1 MRTPHIHPVALG
13 LCAFAFCLTPKLF
26 AQSSPYSTDQAQQA
40 AEETVVLPAFTIA
53 SDTVDRYRA
62 TDSLSS
68 ARVRTQLIETPNS
81 VTVLPRDFIED
92 IAPVRLYE
100 ATKYIAGVQDGRGNT
115 YQDRITIRGFELSG
129 RTVNNFADTGNH
141 NFDEALIERVEVSK
155 GPNAILS
162 PGGPPGGTV
171 NIVTKAPEFQAKHS
185 ITALVGD
192 FDAQKVT
199 IDSTAPL
206 PGSDRFAYRII
217 AAYQD
222 TERYVSSDAKLRN
235 KVIAPQ
241 FAWRI
246 SPTSELVARYDWFET
261 RTFRE
266 QLMIVDPEVV
276 QRGQTPRPAPGFKW
290 KGTNGTPAWSGL
302 SYQKHSFS
310 LEFSTSFNQYLS
322 MRLAGRFQRTGEGA
336 DQAHISTPGVG
347 NRYNPYTG
355 ILTPNQTWALTDPS
369 LDHHETLNRYVATN
383 SPYYD
388 PTAIQLQV
396 SRGNYSRNDTYS
408 IQNDWVL
415 SFDTPYAKLQTV
427 AGFSWADT
435 EGRSLASGGTIA
447 PLNLFDIASH
457 NSTPTWSTT
466 PNLADNE
473 SESTNWQVYLN
484 QRVTFWEDRIALTGG
499 ALHYDTQS
507 KAHNYLTGNTS
518 GLDSSKDMFL
528 GSALVRVTPSS
539 SLYYSYSTNA
549 APATANLQVL
559 WREGKQHEWGAKM
572 EFFDRRLGINLAYF
586 EITQTNFP
594 VANPA
599 YYAGDTTQ
607 PTEILADYSNHGTE
621 LEVIGAV
628 TRNLSVMA
636 SVTNL
641 KMRDARGR
649 NVRAVADHLAAAM
662 LNYRFSEGALKGLS
676 FTLGAT
682 YASERAGD
690 IPDGDFTPL
699 GVVKQTSFFVPS
711 HTRWSAG
718 ASYQWDRYSLR
729 LMVDNLTDK
738 KNYFSGAG
746 ARFSQPGLATADGRN
761 IRGAITIKF

>member
-1 MRTPHIHPVALG
+1 MKTPRLAPIALS
-13 LCAFAFCLTPKLF
+13 LCALAFRFTPELA
-26 AQSSPYSTDQAQQA
+26 AQPSPYNTDQAQQA
-40 AEETVVLPAFTIA
+40 AEETVVLPAFSVA
-53 SDTVDRYRA
+53 GDTVDRYRA
-62 TDSLSS
+62 ADAVSS

-81 VTVLPRDFIED
+81 ITVLPREFIED

-141 NFDEALIERVEVSK
+141 NFDEALVERVEVSK

-171 NIVTKAPEFQAKHS
+171 NIVTKAPEFTAKHS
-185 ITALVGD
+185 LTALVGD

-199 IDSTAPL
+199 VDSTAPL
-206 PGSDRFAYRII
+206 PGSDRFAYRLI

-235 KVIAPQ
+235 KLIAPQ
-241 FAWRI
+241 FTWRI

-276 QRGQTPRPAPGFKW
+276 QRGQTPRPAPGFSW
-290 KGTNGTPAWSGL
+290 KGTNGAPSWSNL
-302 SYQKHSFS
+302 SYQKQSLS
-310 LEFSTSFNQYLS
+310 LEFSTTFNQYLS
-322 MRLAGRFQRTGEGA
+322 MRLAGRFQRTGEGS
-336 DQAHISTPGVG
+336 DQAFISTPGLS

-369 LDHHETLNRYVATN
+369 LDHDEVLNRYVATN

-388 PTAIQLQV
+388 PTAV
-396 SRGNYSRNDTYS
+396 EVRAGRGLYARGDTYS

-427 AGFSWADT
+427 AGFAWADT
-435 EGRSLASGGTIA
+435 ETEVVGVNGTLA
-447 PLNLFDIASH
+447 PLNLFDIA
-457 NSTPTWSTT
+457 NYDTTPTWNAT
-466 PNLADNE
+466 PDAHNE
-473 SESTNWQVYLN
+473 NEATNWQVYLN

-499 ALHYDTQS
+499 VLHYDTQTKS
-507 KAHNYLTGNTS
+507 RDNITGAS
-518 GLDSSKDMFL
+518 GGLDASQDMFL
-528 GSALVRVTPSS
+528 GSVLVRVTPSS
-539 SLYYSYSTNA
+539 SLYYSYSNNA
-549 APATANLQVL
+549 APVTFNFQPL

-572 EFFDRRLGINLAYF
+572 EFFDRRLGINFAYF
-586 EITQTNFP
+586 EITQTNFV

-607 PTEILADYSNHGTE
+607 PTDLLSDYSNHGTE
-621 LEVIGAV
+621 LEVIGAL

-649 NVRAVADHLAAAM
+649 HVRAVADHLAAAM
-662 LNYRFSEGALKGLS
+662 LNYRFEEGALKGLS

-690 IPDGDFTPL
+690 IPTPDFTPL
-699 GVVKQTSFFVPS
+699 GVVTQTSFFVPS

-718 ASYQWDRYSLR
+718 ASYQWGRYGLR

-746 ARFSQPGLATADGRN
+746 ARFSQPGLASADGRN

>member
-1 MRTPHIHPVALG
+1 MRTPQILPVALG
-13 LCAFAFCLTPKLF
+13 LCACALPIGLV
-26 AQSSPYSTDQAQQA
+26 AQPSPYNTDQAQQA
-40 AEETVVLPAFTIA
+40 AEETVVLPAFTVA

-68 ARVRTQLIETPNS
+68 SRVRTQLIETPNS
-81 VTVLPRDFIED
+81 ITVLPRDFIED
-92 IAPVRLYE
+92 IAPTRIYD

-171 NIVTKAPEFQAKHS
+171 NIVTKAPEFNAKHS

-206 PGSDRFAYRII
+206 PGSDRFAYRLI

-222 TERYVSSDAKLRN
+222 TERYVSSSAKLRN
-235 KVIAPQ
+235 KLIAPQ
-241 FAWRI
+241 FTWRI
-246 SPTSELVARYDWFET
+246 SPSSELVARYDWFET

-276 QRGQTPRPAPGFKW
+276 QRGQTPRPAPGFSW
-290 KGTNGTPAWSGL
+290 KGTNGTPSWSNL
-302 SYQKHSFS
+302 SYQKQSLS
-310 LEFSTSFNQYLS
+310 LEFSTSFNHHLT
-322 MRLAGRFQRTGEGA
+322 MRLAGRFQRTGEGS
-336 DQAHISTPGVG
+336 DQAFISTPQLGD
-347 NRYNPYTG
+347 RYNPYTG
-355 ILTPNQTWALTDPS
+355 ILTPNQTWALLDPN
-369 LDHHETLNRYVATN
+369 LDHDEVLNRYVPTD

-388 PTAIQLQV
+388 PTAV
-396 SRGNYSRNDTYS
+396 EVRAGRGLYARGDTYA

-427 AGFSWADT
+427 AGFAWADT
-435 EGRSLASGGTIA
+435 ESEVVGVNGTLA
-447 PLNLFDIASH
+447 PLNLFDIA
-457 NSTPTWSTT
+457 NYDSTPTWDTALS
-466 PNLADNE
+466 ADNE
-473 SESTNWQVYLN
+473 SEATNWQVYLN
-484 QRVTFWEDRIALTGG
+484 QRVTFWEDRISLTGG
-499 ALHYDTQS
+499 VLHYDTES
-507 KAHNYLTGNTS
+507 KALNKVTGAGS
-518 GLDSSKDMFL
+518 GLDASKDMFL
-528 GSALVRVTPSS
+528 GSALVRITPST

-549 APATANLQVL
+549 APATANFQVL
-559 WREGKQHEWGAKM
+559 WREGKQHEYGAKM
-572 EFFDRRLGINLAYF
+572 EFFNRRLGVNLAYF

-607 PTEILADYSNHGTE
+607 PTEILADYSNHGAE
-621 LEVIGAV
+621 LEVIGAL
-628 TRNLSVMA
+628 TRNLSIMA

-662 LNYRFSEGALKGLS
+662 LNYRFQEGTLKGLS
-676 FTLGAT
+676 FTLGAA

-690 IPDGDFTPL
+690 IPSGDFTQL

-718 ASYQWDRYSLR
+718 ASYQWSRYALR

-761 IRGAITIKF
+761 IRGAITVKF

>member
-1 MRTPHIHPVALG
+1 MKTPQLVPLALG
-13 LCAFAFCLTPKLF
+13 LSACALCLTPELV
-26 AQSSPYSTDQAQQA
+26 AQSSPYNTDQAQPA
-40 AEETVVLPAFTIA
+40 TEETVVLPAFSVA
-53 SDTVDRYRA
+53 GDTVDRYRA
-62 TDSLSS
+62 ADAVSS
-68 ARVRTQLIETPNS
+68 ARVRTQLIETPS
-81 VTVLPRDFIED
+81 SITVLPRDFIED
-92 IAPVRLYE
+92 VAPTRVYD
-100 ATKYIAGVQDGRGNT
+100 AAKYIAGVQEGRGNT
-115 YQDRITIRGFELSG
+115 YLERVTIRGFENTGG

-141 NFDEALIERVEVSK
+141 NFDEALIERIEISK

-162 PGGPPGGTV
+162 PAGQPGGTI
-171 NIVTKAPEFQAKHS
+171 NIVTKTPEFKAKHS
-185 ITALVGD
+185 LTALVGD

-206 PGSDRFAYRII
+206 PGSDRFAYRLI

-241 FAWRI
+241 FTWRI
-246 SPTSELVARYDWFET
+246 SPTSELITRYDYFKTW
-261 RTFRE
+261 TFRE
-266 QLMIVDPEVV
+266 QFMIVDPEVV
-276 QRGQTPRPAPGFKW
+276 QRGQTPRPGPGFNW
-290 KGTNGTPAWSGL
+290 KGTNGAPSWSGL
-302 SYQKHSFS
+302 SYQKHSLS
-310 LEFSTSFNQYLS
+310 LEFSTSFNQYLT

-336 DQAHISTPGVG
+336 DQAFISTPGLS

-369 LDHHETLNRYVATN
+369 LDHHETLNPYVATN

-388 PTAIQLQV
+388 PTAVEVRAGRGLY
-396 SRGNYSRNDTYS
+396 SRGDTYS

-427 AGFSWADT
+427 AGFAWADT
-435 EGRSLASGGTIA
+435 EAKSVGVNGTMA
-447 PLNLFDIASH
+447 PLNLFDIA
-457 NSTPTWSTT
+457 NYDSTPTWNAT
-466 PNLADNE
+466 PDVDNE
-473 SESTNWQVYLN
+473 NDATNWQVYLN

-499 ALHYDTQS
+499 ALHYDTQTKS
-507 KAHNYLTGNTS
+507 RNKITGAS
-518 GLDSSKDMFL
+518 GGLDASKDMFL
-528 GSALVRVTPSS
+528 GSVLVRVTPSS

-549 APATANLQVL
+549 APATFNFQPL

-572 EFFDRRLGINLAYF
+572 EFFDRRLGVNLAYF
-586 EITQTNFP
+586 EITQTNFV

-599 YYAGDTTQ
+599 YYAGDMTQ
-607 PTEILADYSNHGTE
+607 PTDLLADYSNHGAE
-621 LEVIGAV
+621 LEVIGAL

-662 LNYRFSEGALKGLS
+662 LNYRFQEGALKGLS
-676 FTLGAT
+676 FTLGSS

-690 IPDGDFTPL
+690 IPTPDFTPL
-699 GVVKQTSFFVPS
+699 GVPTQTSFFVPS

-718 ASYQWDRYSLR
+718 ASYQWSRYTLR

-761 IRGAITIKF
+761 IRGAITVKF

>member
-1 MRTPHIHPVALG
+1 MKSPQLLPVALG
-13 LCAFAFCLTPKLF
+13 LCAFVCCIAPELV
-26 AQSSPYSTDQAQQA
+26 AQSSPYSTDQAQQTDD
-40 AEETVVLPAFTIA
+40 ETVVLPAFSVA
-53 SDTVDRYRA
+53 GDTVDRYRA
-62 TDSLSS
+62 ADAVSS
-68 ARVRTQLIETPNS
+68 ARVRTQLIETPS
-81 VTVLPRDFIED
+81 SITVLPRDLIED
-92 IAPVRLYE
+92 IAPTRVYD
-100 ATKYIAGVQDGRGNT
+100 ATKYIAGVQDGRGNS
-115 YQDRITIRGFELSG
+115 YQDRITLRGFELSG
-129 RTVNNFADTGNH
+129 RTVNSFADTGNH
-141 NFDEALIERVEVSK
+141 NFDEALIERIEVSK

-171 NIVTKAPEFQAKHS
+171 NIVTKAPEFRAKHS
-185 ITALVGD
+185 LTALVGD

-199 IDSTAPL
+199 LDTTAPL
-206 PGSDRFAYRII
+206 PGSDRFAYRLI

-222 TERYVSSDAKLRN
+222 TERYLSSTAKLRN

-241 FAWRI
+241 LAWRI
-246 SPTSELVARYDWFET
+246 SPTSELVVRYDWFET

-276 QRGQTPRPAPGFKW
+276 QRGQTPSPAPGFNW
-290 KGTNGTPAWSGL
+290 RGTNGTPPWSGL
-302 SYQKHSFS
+302 SYQKHSLS

-322 MRLAGRFQRTGEGA
+322 MRLAGRFQRTGEGS
-336 DQAHISTPGVG
+336 DQAHITTPSAS

-355 ILTPNQTWALTDPS
+355 ILTPNQTWALADPS
-369 LDHHETLNRYVATN
+369 LAHDANLNPYVATN

-396 SRGNYSRNDTYS
+396 SRGLYARGDTYS

-427 AGFSWADT
+427 AGFAGSDS
-435 EGRSLASGGTIA
+435 ESVSRGVNGTIA

-457 NSTPTWSTT
+457 DSTPTWDTALST
-466 PNLADNE
+466 DNE
-473 SESTNWQVYLN
+473 NEATNWQAYLN

-507 KAHNYLTGNTS
+507 KSRNKVRGTS
-518 GLDSSKDMFL
+518 GGLDASKDMFL
-528 GSALVRVTPSS
+528 GSALVRVTPNA

-549 APATANLQVL
+549 APATFNSQPL

-572 EFFDRRLGINLAYF
+572 EFFERRLGVNFAYF
-586 EITQTNFP
+586 EITQTNFV

-599 YYAGDTTQ
+599 YYAGDLNQ
-607 PTEILADYSNHGTE
+607 PTDLLSDYSNHGAE
-621 LEVIGAV
+621 LEVMGAL

-662 LNYRFSEGALKGLS
+662 LNYRLQDGALKGLS
-676 FTLGAT
+676 FTLGAN

-690 IPDGDFTPL
+690 IPVPDFTPL
-699 GVVKQTSFFVPS
+699 GVVTQTSFFVPS

-718 ASYQWDRYSLR
+718 ASYQWSRYTLR

-746 ARFSQPGLATADGRN
+746 ARFSQPGLASADGRN
-761 IRGAITIKF
+761 IRGTITVRF

>member
-1 MRTPHIHPVALG
+1 MRTPQLVPVALG
-13 LCAFAFCLTPKLF
+13 LCAFALPMGLV
-26 AQSSPYSTDQAQQA
+26 AQPSPYSANQAQQT
-40 AEETVVLPAFTIA
+40 AEETVLLPAFTVA

-81 VTVLPRDFIED
+81 ITVLPRDFIED

-100 ATKYIAGVQDGRGNT
+100 ATKYIAGVQDGRGNL

-129 RTVNNFADTGNH
+129 RTVNNFADAGNH
-141 NFDEALIERVEVSK
+141 NFDEALVERVEVSK

-171 NIVTKAPEFQAKHS
+171 NIVTKAPEFNAKHS

-192 FDAQKVT
+192 FDAQKAT

-206 PGSDRFAYRII
+206 PGSDRFAYRLI

-222 TERYVSSDAKLRN
+222 TERYVSSTAKLRN

-241 FAWRI
+241 FTWRI
-246 SPTSELVARYDWFET
+246 SPTTQLIARYDYFET
-261 RTFRE
+261 WTFRE

-276 QRGQTPRPAPGFKW
+276 QRGQTPRPAPGFSW
-290 KGTNGTPAWSGL
+290 KGTNGAPAWSGL
-302 SYQKHSFS
+302 AYQKHSLS
-310 LEFSTSFNQYLS
+310 LEFSTSFNQYLT
-322 MRLAGRFQRTGEGA
+322 MRLAGRFERRGEGS
-336 DQAHISTPGVG
+336 DQAFISTPNLG

-355 ILTPNQTWALTDPS
+355 ILTPNQTWALSDPN
-369 LDHHETLNRYVATN
+369 LDHDEVLNPYVATD

-388 PTAIQLQV
+388 PTAVKLNPNRTL
-396 SRGNYSRNDTYS
+396 SAGGENYSL
-408 IQNDWVL
+408 QNDWVL
-415 SFDTPYAKLQTV
+415 SFDTAYAKLQTV
-427 AGFSWADT
+427 AGFSWRDSD
-435 EGRSLASGGTIA
+435 GHASGFAGTLA
-447 PLNLFDIASH
+447 PLNLFDIA
-457 NSTPTWSTT
+457 NYDSTPMWDTV
-466 PNLADNE
+466 LGYDNE
-473 SESTNWQVYLN
+473 DESTNWQAYLN
-484 QRVTFWEDRIALTGG
+484 QRITFWKDRISLTGG
-499 ALHYDTQS
+499 VLHYDTQTKS
-507 KAHNYLTGNTS
+507 RNKITGAS
-518 GLDSSKDMFL
+518 GGLDASKDMYL
-528 GSALVRVTPSS
+528 GSALVRVTPSA

-549 APATANLQVL
+549 APTTANFQVL

-572 EFFDRRLGINLAYF
+572 EFFNRRLGVNLAYF

-599 YYAGDTTQ
+599 YYAGDLTQ
-607 PTEILADYSNHGTE
+607 PTDILADYSNHGTE
-621 LEVIGAV
+621 LEVIGAL

-662 LNYRFSEGALKGLS
+662 LNYRFQDGTLKGLG
-676 FTLGAT
+676 FTLGAN
-682 YASERAGD
+682 YVSERAGD
-690 IPDGDFTPL
+690 IPTPDFTPL
-699 GVVKQTSFFVPS
+699 GVVTQTSFFVPS

-718 ASYQWDRYSLR
+718 ASYQWSRYSLR
-729 LMVDNLTDK
+729 LMIDNLTDK

-761 IRGAITIKF
+761 IRGAITVKF